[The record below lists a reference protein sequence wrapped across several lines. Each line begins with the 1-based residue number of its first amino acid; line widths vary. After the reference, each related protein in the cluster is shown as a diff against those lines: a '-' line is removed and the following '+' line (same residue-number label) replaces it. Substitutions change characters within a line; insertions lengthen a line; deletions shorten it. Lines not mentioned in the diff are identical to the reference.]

1 MTFTNNVSHENGNKT
16 TASIYFAIYFH
27 FTQKSKQ
34 AFYSG
39 LALKNLS
46 NKTQQNLA
54 SSGFIVFFNF
64 LFFEVFKSILFYTN
78 YIKVIVLLN
87 ILPCN
92 SKKTYVYTYISY
104 K

>member
-54 SSGFIVFFNF
+54 SSGFIVFLIFYF
-64 LFFEVFKSILFYTN
+64 LRYLKAFYTN